1 MQKLKSLGP
10 GLLFAAAAVGV
21 SHLVQST
28 RAGAEYGWGL
38 LWALILAHVFKYPFF
53 EFVSRYTAA
62 TGKSALQG
70 YFELHPNWLKA
81 YTLLSLGTM
90 FTIQMAVTIVTAGIA
105 EYLFGPVW
113 GNHFWMVA
121 ICLLCYAI
129 LRIGQFKV
137 LDGIIKVIMVVL
149 VLSTS
154 AAFFQALY
162 KMPQDIAV
170 DVIFP
175 AESGLLF
182 LIAFMGWLPAPLD
195 VSIWQSLW
203 WIDKSKIQELNK
215 LRENTAFD
223 FRLGYWS
230 TLIIGVFFL
239 GLGALILHPQGRSFP
254 TSGVAFAEELMGVYQ
269 SQFGTGAMIIIGFS
283 AFTAMFSTT
292 LTTLDASPKAMAAAL
307 DILFPNSKAWWK
319 KQSFWLGSL
328 CLGTL
333 GIFFFLSSQMG
344 VLITVATVISF
355 LTTPFL
361 AFLNFRLIFQKSF
374 PSEARPSK
382 LLLVLSGFGFI
393 FLIGF
398 SGLYLWSLIY
408 S

>member
-1 MQKLKSLGP
+1 
-10 GLLFAAAAVGV
+10 
-21 SHLVQST
+21 
-28 RAGAEYGWGL
+28 
-38 LWALILAHVFKYPFF
+38 
-53 EFVSRYTAA
+53 
-62 TGKSALQG
+62 
-70 YFELHPNWLKA
+70 
-81 YTLLSLGTM
+81 
-90 FTIQMAVTIVTAGIA
+90 
-105 EYLFGPVW
+105 
-113 GNHFWMVA
+113 
-121 ICLLCYAI
+121 
-129 LRIGQFKV
+129 
-137 LDGIIKVIMVVL
+137 
-149 VLSTS
+149 
-154 AAFFQALY
+154 
-162 KMPQDIAV
+162 MPQDIAV

-361 AFLNFRLIFQKSF
+361 AFLNFRLVFQKNF
-374 PSEARPSK
+374 PPSARPSK
-382 LLLVLSGFGFI
+382 VLLVLSGFGFV